1 MRAASL
7 RADDVAAGVRLLAT
21 VRRRAQAGPLATY
34 DVTVNG
40 RGRRGDPP
48 RHAQHARGRAD
59 PPRSRYPRECSSRPA
74 ACASAIGWGPWS
86 SRPCAGLDLEVD
98 AGRVR
103 RGGGPLRQ
111 RQDEPAEPARAAW
124 TSRIEGQVLFAGADL
139 ASLTPAEK
147 TQLRRRQLGFVFQS
161 FNLLPVLSAFE
172 NVEYPLWI
180 DGVPRADRRRRAEEA
195 LAAVGLGDRLRHRP
209 DQLSG
214 GERQRVSLARALVH
228 EPLAILADEPT
239 ANLDSRTAAEVVDLL
254 ARMNAERG
262 TTFLFATHDPAIV
275 ARAPRTIRLVDG
287 MVVEDVARA
296 AARPPGQLARGQ
308 R

>member
-1 MRAASL
+1 VLFQARNL
-7 RADDVAAGVRLLAT
+7 RKQYRLGAVVIEAL
-21 VRRRAQAGPLATY
+21 R
-34 DVTVNG
+34 
-40 RGRRGDPP
+40 
-48 RHAQHARGRAD
+48 
-59 PPRSRYPRECSSRPA
+59 
-74 ACASAIGWGPWS
+74 
-86 SRPCAGLDLEVD
+86 GLDLEVARGEFVVV
-98 AGRVR
+98 AGPS
-103 RGGGPLRQ
+103 GSGKTSLLNLLGCL
-111 RQDEPAEPARAAW
+111 DEPDA
-124 TSRIEGQVLFAGADL
+124 GQVLFGGVDL

-180 DGVPRADRRRRAEEA
+180 DGVPRAERKRRAEEA

-254 ARMNAERG
+254 ARMNVERG

-287 MVVEDVARA
+287 MVADDVARA
-296 AARPPGQLARGQ
+296 ETRPPGQLAQGHR
-308 R
+308 

>member
-1 MRAASL
+1 MLFQARNL
-7 RADDVAAGVRLLAT
+7 RKRYRLGAVVIEALRGIDIEVARGEFV
-21 VRRRAQAGPLATY
+21 VVAGPSGSGKTSLL
-34 DVTVNG
+34 NLLG
-40 RGRRGDPP
+40 
-48 RHAQHARGRAD
+48 
-59 PPRSRYPRECSSRPA
+59 C
-74 ACASAIGWGPWS
+74 
-86 SRPCAGLDLEVD
+86 L
-98 AGRVR
+98 
-103 RGGGPLRQ
+103 
-111 RQDEPAEPARAAW
+111 DEPD
-124 TSRIEGQVLFAGADL
+124 EGQVVFAGADL
-139 ASLTPAEK
+139 ASLSPAEQ

-180 DGVPRADRRRRAEEA
+180 DGVPRADRKRRAEEA
-195 LAAVGLGDRLRHRP
+195 LAAVGLADRLRHRP

-239 ANLDSRTAAEVVDLL
+239 ANLDSRTAAAIVDLL

-275 ARAPRTIRLVDG
+275 ERAPRTIRLVDG
-287 MVVEDVARA
+287 TVAGDVVRA
-296 AARPPGQLARGQ
+296 EMRPPGPLAQGQ

>member
-1 MRAASL
+1 VLFQARNL
-7 RADDVAAGVRLLAT
+7 RKQYRLGAVVIEAL
-21 VRRRAQAGPLATY
+21 R
-34 DVTVNG
+34 
-40 RGRRGDPP
+40 
-48 RHAQHARGRAD
+48 
-59 PPRSRYPRECSSRPA
+59 
-74 ACASAIGWGPWS
+74 
-86 SRPCAGLDLEVD
+86 GLDLEVARGEFVVV
-98 AGRVR
+98 AGPS
-103 RGGGPLRQ
+103 GSGKTSLLNLLGCL
-111 RQDEPAEPARAAW
+111 DEPDA
-124 TSRIEGQVLFAGADL
+124 GQVLFGGVDL

-180 DGVPRADRRRRAEEA
+180 DGVPRADRKRRAEEA

-254 ARMNAERG
+254 ARMNVERG

-275 ARAPRTIRLVDG
+275 ARAPRTIHLVDG
-287 MVVEDVARA
+287 RVAEDA
-296 AARPPGQLARGQ
+296 AGGEARPTGQVAQGHR
-308 R
+308 